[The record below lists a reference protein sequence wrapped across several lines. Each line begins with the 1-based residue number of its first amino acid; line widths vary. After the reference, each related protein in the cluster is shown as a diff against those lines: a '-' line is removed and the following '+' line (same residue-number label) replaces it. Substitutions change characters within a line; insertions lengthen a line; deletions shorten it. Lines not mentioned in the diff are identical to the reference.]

1 MQPMPSFH
9 GDPSPLTAA
18 AKLPEQDRSKASQER
33 MLAATRQLIAH
44 HGSDD
49 FTLRDVALAGK
60 VSVGSIYLRYP
71 SKDRLIRTVLSL
83 ELDRIT
89 VEEQQMT
96 RSVLNKAYN
105 LAEAVALYIE
115 GYGRLLAFNALILR
129 TAMNRAEHDPELS
142 GIGKAQAEHSV
153 AAAMQI
159 FLAFSEEIAGP
170 RKQANADADAAF
182 RLIFAALAR
191 EFGLGATR
199 DSARWIDWAA
209 FRNELALACLAYLQH
224 AP

>member
-1 MQPMPSFH
+1 MRPMPSFH
-9 GDPSPLTAA
+9 GDPEHPAAA
-18 AKLPEQDRSKASQER
+18 AKLPEQDRSKASHER
-33 MLAATRQLIAH
+33 MIAATRQLIAH

-49 FTLRDVALAGK
+49 FTLKDVALAGK

-83 ELDRIT
+83 ELDRIAAE
-89 VEEQQMT
+89 EEQMI
-96 RSVLNKAYN
+96 RNVLNKAFN

-115 GYGRLLAFNALILR
+115 GYGHLLAANALILR
-129 TAMNRAEHDPELS
+129 TAMNRAEHDRELS
-142 GIGKAQAEHSV
+142 DIGKAQAEHSV

-159 FLAFSEEIAGP
+159 FLAFPEEIGGP
-170 RKQANADADAAF
+170 RKRAKADVAF

-209 FRNELALACLAYLQH
+209 FRKELALACLAYLQH

>member
-9 GDPSPLTAA
+9 GDPSLPAA

-33 MLAATRQLIAH
+33 MLAATRRLIAH

-49 FTLRDVALAGK
+49 FTLKDVALAGK

-71 SKDRLIRTVLSL
+71 SKDRLIRTALSL
-83 ELDRIT
+83 ELDRIAA
-89 VEEQQMT
+89 EEVRMV
-96 RSVLNKAYN
+96 RSVLKKAYN

-115 GYGRLLAFNALILR
+115 GYGHLLATNALILR
-129 TAMNRAEHDPELS
+129 TAMNRAEHDTELS
-142 GIGKAQAEHSV
+142 VIGKARAEQSAV
-153 AAAMQI
+153 AAIQI
-159 FLAFSEEIAGP
+159 FLAFPEEIGGQ
-170 RKQANADADAAF
+170 RKQAKADVAF

-209 FRNELALACLAYLQH
+209 FRQELALACLAYLQH